1 MTRKVK
7 ILLGVFLLSLPFWWG
22 MNLLEKN
29 LNDFLFWYQI
39 SQNPQ
44 ILTADLALMQ
54 KLEDLKPFFN
64 KEAENLEINGK
75 SAISLLIKKGDKEK
89 ILFEKEI
96 NQELPI
102 ASLTK
107 LMTADIV
114 LENYDLEKEVEISKE
129 AVSQE
134 EDFGKLKIGK
144 TFQVKYLLYPLLMES
159 SNDAA
164 YALSNDYNEMTEEK
178 FVKLMNLE
186 KEKMNLKNTFFINST
201 GLDPDEE
208 EPNISTV
215 FDLAKL
221 TKELL
226 EKSLIWE
233 ILSTP
238 EYNAFGPELTNTNE
252 LLFDESFSWQA
263 EIIGGKTG
271 YTEKAGQCFLLVL
284 EAPKNKG
291 ILINVI
297 LGTQD
302 KFEEMKK
309 LTDWLNNAYTW

>member
-7 ILLGVFLLSLPFWWG
+7 IFLGVFLLSLPFWWG
-22 MNLLEKN
+22 INLLEKN

-44 ILTADLALMQ
+44 ILTADLDLMQ
-54 KLEDLKPFFN
+54 KFEDLKPFPN
-64 KEAENLEINGK
+64 KDVENLEINGK

-96 NQELPI
+96 NQKLPI

-107 LMTADIV
+107 LMTANIV
-114 LENYDLEKEVEISKE
+114 IENYDLEKEIEISEE
-129 AVSQE
+129 AVNQE
-134 EDFGKLKIGK
+134 EDFGKLKAEK
-144 TFQVKYLLYPLLMES
+144 TFPVEYLLYPLLMES

-178 FVKLMNLE
+178 FVRLMNLE
-186 KEKMNLKNTFFINST
+186 TERMNLKNTFFVNPT

-208 EPNISTV
+208 KPNISTAS
-215 FDLAKL
+215 DLVNF

-233 ILSTP
+233 ILSTQK
-238 EYNAFGPELTNTNE
+238 YNAYGPELTNTNE
-252 LLFDESFSWQA
+252 LLFDESFNWQA

-271 YTEKAGQCFLLVL
+271 YTEKAGQCFILVL
-284 EAPKNKG
+284 EAPRNKG
-291 ILINVI
+291 VLINVI

-302 KFEEMKK
+302 KFGEMRK
-309 LTDWLNNAYTW
+309 LTDWLDNAYHW